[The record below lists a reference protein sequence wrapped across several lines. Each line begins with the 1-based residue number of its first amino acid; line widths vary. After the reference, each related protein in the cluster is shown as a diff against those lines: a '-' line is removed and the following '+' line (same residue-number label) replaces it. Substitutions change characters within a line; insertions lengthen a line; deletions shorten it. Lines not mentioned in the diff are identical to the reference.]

1 MNPIAKDSAFA
12 PLLGALKRIQF
23 SLESAS
29 PPCVMLAA
37 PTMEEFNA
45 QQLPPHCKVIRRKL
59 HGKRVRM
66 RSRNIYSPSF
76 IARWPLDK
84 LVEGISPTMLIV
96 LSGHADI
103 QIVDYM
109 VHCYGGDVLFL
120 PAGVPKSEGS
130 RVHYEKV
137 TPESYCDL
145 LVIDFLSVGLH
156 NLEVSICHS
165 RGDQHTAS
173 KIGERCWVASREL
186 SLIFD
191 TLSEIA
197 QHGRSIESAF
207 FLFAA
212 AISLLKQNIE
222 LGKCFTLQD
231 FPSQSSSMDDYSP
244 ISKAQEYIQNHL
256 YTSLSINLVARWVGL
271 SRNILPSSFARKPA
285 SHSMSFSPDS
295 GWSRQKYFY
304 VRATCPSKLLAVASG
319 CHRGNYAISFMII
332 TSALRENSVKTKEKF
347 MFDALGAI
355 LMLCLVV
362 KWV

>member
-271 SRNILPSSFARKPA
+271 SRNIFAQQFRKETGESFHEFLTRQRLEQAKVLLCQSNLSIEIISSRIGLSSGQLRNLFHDYYQCTPREFRQNQRKV
-285 SHSMSFSPDS
+285 H
-295 GWSRQKYFY
+295 
-304 VRATCPSKLLAVASG
+304 V
-319 CHRGNYAISFMII
+319 
-332 TSALRENSVKTKEKF
+332 
-347 MFDALGAI
+347 
-355 LMLCLVV
+355 
-362 KWV
+362 